1 MTPTELNNSEFLT
14 RKECLELRK
23 ENQELKERV
32 EHHKVKYKELSAK
45 YDYSLKKILEKEY
58 V

>member
-23 ENQELKERV
+23 ENQELKD
-32 EHHKVKYKELSAK
+32 KNKELSDK
-45 YDYSLKKILEKEY
+45 YDYSLKKIIEMESK
-58 V
+58 